1 MSMAYQAYQTWDKQQ
16 ESDRIE
22 AHLPLVY
29 SLASSLAPRAGL
41 VGLEMGD
48 LVHTGVLGLYTA
60 AASFEEG
67 RGSTF
72 GAYAKPFVRG
82 AMLDEI
88 ARHKNEPRAVRD
100 KYRKI
105 RDAEEKLVRELM
117 REPTDAELAAEIGIE
132 MKMLNHWLIDIGMRD
147 RASLED
153 LAERSSFDH
162 ADTTT
167 DRQPELHFLKRES
180 KQLLVAAL
188 AKLPQREQQ
197 LLYLY
202 YQEELTLKEIG
213 YVLDLSESQVSR
225 THKKALSTLQKLLA
239 VED

>member
-1 MSMAYQAYQTWDKQQ
+1 MPYQAYQTWGRQQ
-16 ESDRIE
+16 ESERIE

-29 SLASSLAPRAGL
+29 SLASNLAPRAGAL
-41 VGLEMGD
+41 GLEMGD
-48 LVHTGVLGLYTA
+48 LVHTGVLGLYS
-60 AASFEEG
+60 ASTTFQES

-105 RDAEEKLVRELM
+105 RDAEEKLVRLLM
-117 REPTDAELAAEIGIE
+117 REPTTKELADAVGIE
-132 MKMLNHWLIDIGMRD
+132 VKTLSDWLTDIGMRD
-147 RASLED
+147 RASLEE
-153 LAERSSFDH
+153 LAERGTLQDQDH
-162 ADTTT
+162 TTA
-167 DRQPELHFLKRES
+167 RQPELSFLDRES
-180 KQLLVAAL
+180 KQQLVAAL
-188 AKLPQREQQ
+188 GLLPQREQQ

-225 THKKALSTLQKLLA
+225 THKKALARLQEFLA
-239 VED
+239 EAE

>member
-1 MSMAYQAYQTWDKQQ
+1 MPFQAYQTWDKQMVN
-16 ESDRIE
+16 ERIE

-29 SLASSLAPRAGL
+29 SLASSLAGRAGA

-60 AASFEEG
+60 SSAYDER

-72 GAYAKPFVRG
+72 GSFAKPFVRG

-88 ARHKNEPRAVRD
+88 ARYKHEPRAVRD

-105 RDAEEKLVRELM
+105 REAEDKLIHTLM
-117 REPTDAELAAEIGIE
+117 REPTDVELAEVVGIE
-132 MKMLNHWLIDIGMRD
+132 TKTLSSWLVDIGMREQE
-147 RASLED
+147 SLEGLVARD
-153 LAERSSFDH
+153 ALPN
-162 ADTTT
+162 T
-167 DRQPELHFLKRES
+167 DQDITRQPELSFLERES
-180 KQLLVAAL
+180 KEQLVEAL
-188 AKLPQREQQ
+188 GQLNLREQQ

-213 YVLDLSESQVSR
+213 YVLELSESQVSR
-225 THKKALSTLQKLLA
+225 THKKLLA
-239 VED
+239 RLQEIIMAES

>member
-1 MSMAYQAYQTWDKQQ
+1 
-16 ESDRIE
+16 
-22 AHLPLVY
+22 
-29 SLASSLAPRAGL
+29 
-41 VGLEMGD
+41 
-48 LVHTGVLGLYTA
+48 
-60 AASFEEG
+60 
-67 RGSTF
+67 
-72 GAYAKPFVRG
+72 
-82 AMLDEI
+82 
-88 ARHKNEPRAVRD
+88 
-100 KYRKI
+100 
-105 RDAEEKLVRELM
+105 
-117 REPTDAELAAEIGIE
+117 
-132 MKMLNHWLIDIGMRD
+132 MLNHWLIDIGMRD

-225 THKKALSTLQKLLA
+225 THKKALSSLQKLLA
-239 VED
+239 EDD